1 MEITVEQ
8 FEKLN
13 DDEKIVFDIRPET
26 DRAYGF
32 IPDSVS
38 VEEDELRANPP
49 SDKSKKIVVYC
60 AKGILSI
67 DIAEWLLEQG
77 YDAYSLQGGYSEYLR
92 VHMQKQVDDD
102 FCKRVEQSLTGKFKK
117 DIFSKFY
124 KAIKEYEL
132 IREGDRLSL
141 IHI

>member
-67 DIAEWLLEQG
+67 DIAEWLFEQG

-92 VHMQKQVDDD
+92 VQMQNK
-102 FCKRVEQSLTGKFKK
+102 LTT
-117 DIFSKFY
+117 IFARESSKV
-124 KAIKEYEL
+124 
-132 IREGDRLSL
+132 
-141 IHI
+141 

>member
-13 DDEKIVFDIRPET
+13 DDEKVVFDIRPET

-92 VHMQKQVDDD
+92 VQMQK
-102 FCKRVEQSLTGKFKK
+102 KLTT
-117 DIFSKFY
+117 IFARESSKV
-124 KAIKEYEL
+124 
-132 IREGDRLSL
+132 
-141 IHI
+141 